1 MMNILIYIYIC
12 YVYIYIYIYIYMCV
26 CVCVYIYIYI
36 NTVYVF
42 TQYMLIHSA
51 VYSTTDIYAIIML
64 NVYYVLY

>member
-12 YVYIYIYIYIYMCV
+12 V
-26 CVCVYIYIYI
+26 CVCVYIYIY
-36 NTVYVF
+36 TVYVF